1 MIQILFTLTM
11 EYKKAY
17 NYPDYSFTSFLK
29 HNFLPQTLDFYGI
42 QADTKLNC
50 YPFLMRILLFSCVSL
65 TLSVIQL
72 WADITIGVLP

>member
-29 HNFLPQTLDFYGI
+29 YNFLPQTLDFYGI
-42 QADTKLNC
+42 QADTK
-50 YPFLMRILLFSCVSL
+50 
-65 TLSVIQL
+65 
-72 WADITIGVLP
+72 